1 MSGIDRITEKI
12 LDQARL
18 QAENKVAYSKE
29 ATEKAEASLEK
40 RFDRTMEAEK
50 KRAIDEGA
58 ESAKRVIA
66 NVKLEG
72 RKKKLAARQDAVNL
86 VFDSAVKKMACLPE
100 KEYVRFLANIAM
112 PALGKGKNELI
123 LNTRDRDSVGI
134 KIIEILEEKVPDM
147 KVAVSEETVSSLGGL
162 VVRNGDIQTNLTLES
177 IIRLEREKLE
187 ADVVGLIFESE

>member
-86 VFDSAVKKMACLPE
+86 VFDSAVKKMAGLPE

-134 KIIEILEEKVPDM
+134 KIIEILGEKVPDM
-147 KVAVSEETVSSLGGL
+147 KVVVSEETVSSLGGL

>member
-18 QAENKVAYSKE
+18 QAENKIAYSKE
-29 ATEKAEASLEK
+29 VAENAEAGLER

-50 KRAIDEGA
+50 KRATNEGA

-72 RKKKLAARQDAVNL
+72 RKKKLAVRQDAVNL
-86 VFDSAVKKMACLPE
+86 VFDKAGEQMANLPE
-100 KEYVRFLANIAM
+100 KEYIRFLAKIAR
-112 PALGKGKNELI
+112 PALEKGKNELI
-123 LNTRDRDSVGI
+123 LNARDRDAVGI
-134 KIIEILEEKVPDM
+134 KIIEMLKEKSPDV
-147 KVAVSEETVSSLGGL
+147 KVAVSEETVSSTGGL
-162 VVRNGDIQTNLTLES
+162 IVRNGDIQTNLTIES

-187 ADVVGLIFESE
+187 ADVAGLIFESE